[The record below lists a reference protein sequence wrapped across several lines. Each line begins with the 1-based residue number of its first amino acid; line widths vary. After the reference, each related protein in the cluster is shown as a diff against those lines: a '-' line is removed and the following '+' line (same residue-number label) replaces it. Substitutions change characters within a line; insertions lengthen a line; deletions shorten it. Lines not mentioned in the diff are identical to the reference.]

1 MLNEKLISTVMITVE
16 FNWVKIYLKISKKL
30 ICAIGYSDYY
40 WFYFDIKLGVRLIS
54 SVSM

>member
-1 MLNEKLISTVMITVE
+1 MLNEKLNSTVMITVE
-16 FNWVKIYLKISKKL
+16 FNWMKIYLKIFKKL
-30 ICAIGYSDYY
+30 ICDIEYSDYY